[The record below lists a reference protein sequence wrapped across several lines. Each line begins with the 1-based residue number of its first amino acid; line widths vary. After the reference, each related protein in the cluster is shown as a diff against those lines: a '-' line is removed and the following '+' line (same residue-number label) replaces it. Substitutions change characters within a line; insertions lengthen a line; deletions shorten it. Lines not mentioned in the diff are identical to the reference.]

1 MRFNLFFFIFV
12 TVCNSV
18 AYAQDKA
25 NVLQD
30 MRVDVIYL
38 ASDYLQGRETGTEG
52 EVLAAQYI
60 TKRFQEMGLLPKGD
74 KDSYEQEF
82 EFMHSSNPHET
93 GGEERKGKNLIGY
106 LDNGAASTV
115 IIGAHYD
122 HIGRGAFGSRY
133 LDGPVIHNGADDNAS
148 GVAALLYLAEAL
160 KKANWKKNNYLFIA
174 FSGEELG
181 LYGSKHFV
189 KNPTIDLSTVN
200 YMLNM
205 DMLGRL
211 KENTLVING
220 AGTSPSWKSTFEKIE
235 EPVLDIQ
242 THDSGIGASDHT
254 SFYLADL
261 PALHFFTGSHE
272 DYHKPSDD
280 SRLINFDGIYD
291 VSQYMLALIEKL
303 DGKEKLAFTKTK
315 DEGDRKATAFRV
327 TLGVM
332 PDYASNGEGMRI
344 DAVLDDRAAQKAGL
358 EAGDVI
364 IKLGDKEVKDIY
376 DYMEGLGV
384 FQPGESTTVVVKRGK
399 KTLKKKVS
407 F

>member
-1 MRFNLFFFIFV
+1 MRFNLMFLIFI
-12 TVCNSV
+12 TACNSFL
-18 AYAQDKA
+18 YGQTKEDIIQ
-25 NVLQD
+25 N

-52 EVLAAQYI
+52 ELLAAQYI
-60 TKRFQEMGLLPKGD
+60 TTRFEEIGLAPKGD
-74 KDSYEQEF
+74 KEGYEQTF
-82 EFMHSSNPHET
+82 EFSHSTNPHET
-93 GGEERKGKNLIGY
+93 GGEERIGKNLIGY
-106 LDNGAASTV
+106 IDNGAATTV

-148 GVAALLYLAEAL
+148 GVAALLYLADYL
-160 KKANWKKNNYLFIA
+160 KKAEGQQSNYLFIA

-189 KNPTIDLSTVN
+189 KNPSIDLSTVN

-211 KENTLVING
+211 KENSLIING
-220 AGTSPSWKSTFEKIE
+220 AGTAPVWKSTFEQIKA
-235 EPVLDIQ
+235 PALSIQ

-272 DYHKPSDD
+272 QYHKPSDD
-280 SRLINFDGIYD
+280 SHLINYEGIYT
-291 VSQYMLALIEKL
+291 VSQYMLALIEEL
-303 DGKEKLAFTKTK
+303 EGLEKLTFTKTK
-315 DEGDRKATAFRV
+315 DDGDRKATAFRV

-332 PDYASNGEGMRI
+332 PDYASKGEGMRI
-344 DAVLDDRAAQKAGL
+344 DAVLDNRAAQKAGI

-376 DYMEGLGV
+376 DYMDGLGA
-384 FQPGESTTVVVKRGK
+384 FQPGESTTVHVKRGK
-399 KTLKKKVS
+399 KTLKKKVT